1 MRTNFQ
7 MIMDVK
13 DYTPK
18 DEMVTSIDEIRMLE
32 EHFGL
37 EDMNLLELQNL
48 RDMVVLLFSGW
59 MKEKRSGGE
68 IESFF
73 KLSHGMQSITAV
85 IDNAKWVKG
94 CEN

>member
-13 DYTPK
+13 DYTPE
-18 DEMVTSIDEIRMLE
+18 DEMITSIKEIRMLE

-37 EDMNLLELQNL
+37 EQMGVLELQNL
-48 RDMVVLLFSGW
+48 RDMVVLLFSNW
-59 MKEKRSGGE
+59 MRDKRMAGQME
-68 IESFF
+68 EYF

-94 CEN
+94 CEI